1 MSYGHTSP
9 LGGSRIFYS
18 STFTLGLITLSY
30 SGWMNFAKSNIRIS
44 LSLSPGEPLITDE
57 RLLPVKTLK
66 ILFEVFPRPLCPST
80 LQSPTTNIPLWITTY
95 NCRSYLHPQLL
106 LLLQD
111 ALNCSPLFRKSFKLT
126 ALQFFTT
133 WIPPLKI
140 PRTYW
145 VSVHPQ
151 LFVCFI
157 RYSEILSDL
166 LSILFKLLLCKYLY
180 AYIMDAPISLAIFTS
195 IFWHW
200 HFDPIDSTCVR
211 MHTIINRP
219 F

>member
-1 MSYGHTSP
+1 MIVCCTRRIRRYSP
-9 LGGSRIFYS
+9 MFSWDF
-18 STFTLGLITLSY
+18 
-30 SGWMNFAKSNIRIS
+30 MAS
-44 LSLSPGEPLITDE
+44 LLQ
-57 RLLPVKTLK
+57 
-66 ILFEVFPRPLCPST
+66 FPSFDK
-80 LQSPTTNIPLWITTY
+80 PLWITTY
-95 NCRSYLHPQLL
+95 TRHSYDASQLI

-111 ALNCSPLFRKSFKLT
+111 TPKFSLLFRKSFKLT

-133 WIPPLKI
+133 WIPLLKI

-166 LSILFKLLLCKYLY
+166 LSILFELLLCKYLY

-195 IFWHW
+195 IFWHC

>member
-1 MSYGHTSP
+1 M
-9 LGGSRIFYS
+9 I
-18 STFTLGLITLSY
+18 TFTQRAPYYRWSPAAPENFEDTLRCFLETLVPFVVAIPTI
-30 SGWMNFAKSNIRIS
+30 NKS
-44 LSLSPGEPLITDE
+44 
-57 RLLPVKTLK
+57 
-66 ILFEVFPRPLCPST
+66 
-80 LQSPTTNIPLWITTY
+80 LWITTY

-133 WIPPLKI
+133 WISLLKI

-145 VSVHPQ
+145 VSVHPP

-166 LSILFKLLLCKYLY
+166 LSILFKLLLCKYLN

-195 IFWHW
+195 IFWHC

>member
-1 MSYGHTSP
+1 MFP
-9 LGGSRIFYS
+9 LGDIRIFYPS
-18 STFTLGLITLSY
+18 SILWDSDLSSIRVEWFLLTPTLGSCKYFLPESPSLQMIACCTRRFRRY
-30 SGWMNFAKSNIRIS
+30 SPRFSRDPCAHRLYN
-44 LSLSPGEPLITDE
+44 PL
-57 RLLPVKTLK
+57 P
-66 ILFEVFPRPLCPST
+66 
-80 LQSPTTNIPLWITTY
+80 PTYPY
-95 NCRSYLHPQLL
+95 SYLHSQLL

-111 ALNCSPLFRKSFKLT
+111 ALNCSLLFWKSFKLT

-133 WIPPLKI
+133 WIPLLKI

-157 RYSEILSDL
+157 RYSEILFDL
-166 LSILFKLLLCKYLY
+166 LSILFELLLCKYLY

-195 IFWHW
+195 IFWHC

>member
-1 MSYGHTSP
+1 MESP
-9 LGGSRIFYS
+9 SLQMIVCCTRRFR
-18 STFTLGLITLSY
+18 SY
-30 SGWMNFAKSNIRIS
+30 STMFSRVFVPSHLRFPSTVNPYKKTAYTCHSYNHF
-44 LSLSPGEPLITDE
+44 PLI
-57 RLLPVKTLK
+57 
-66 ILFEVFPRPLCPST
+66 
-80 LQSPTTNIPLWITTY
+80 
-95 NCRSYLHPQLL
+95 

-111 ALNCSPLFRKSFKLT
+111 VPKYSLLFRKSFKLT

-133 WIPPLKI
+133 WISLLKI
-140 PRTYW
+140 PCTYW

-195 IFWHW
+195 IFWHR

-211 MHTIINRP
+211 MHTIIYQP

>member
-1 MSYGHTSP
+1 MIACFTRRIRRYSP
-9 LGGSRIFYS
+9 RFSRDPC
-18 STFTLGLITLSY
+18 
-30 SGWMNFAKSNIRIS
+30 AH
-44 LSLSPGEPLITDE
+44 
-57 RLLPVKTLK
+57 RLLQ
-66 ILFEVFPRPLCPST
+66 F
-80 LQSPTTNIPLWITTY
+80 PTTDIPLWITTY

-111 ALNCSPLFRKSFKLT
+111 ALNCSPLFLKSFTLT

-133 WIPPLKI
+133 WIPLLKI

-166 LSILFKLLLCKYLY
+166 LSILFKLLLYKYLY
-180 AYIMDAPISLAIFTS
+180 AYIMDAPMSLAIFTS
-195 IFWHW
+195 IFWHR

-211 MHTIINRP
+211 THTMIYQP